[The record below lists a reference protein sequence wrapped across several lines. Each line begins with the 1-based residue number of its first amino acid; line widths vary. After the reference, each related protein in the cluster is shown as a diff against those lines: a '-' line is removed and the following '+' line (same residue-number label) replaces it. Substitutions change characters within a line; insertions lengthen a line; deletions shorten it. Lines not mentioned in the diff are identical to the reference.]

1 MEQESKTVFH
11 VTQNFNAPIG
21 QYVQHIDHQVLH
33 FDENMQM
40 QVLEQSLKT
49 PTQASERIQADLH
62 APTATAQPPYADY
75 TRYIE
80 TTTSITVIGN
90 LLANEAK
97 QAKTKAYF
105 INKIGEI
112 VRRTQL
118 FDFKTGTSNQQ
129 KADFT
134 NAILAAYGYTGDK
147 CKNITDDDFQRNF

>member
-1 MEQESKTVFH
+1 MKEENNPASH
-11 VTQNFNAPIG
+11 VTHNYFYGNIG
-21 QYVQHIDHQVLH
+21 QQIDHIDTQYVTFDKDMHMHIGQVTNQH
-33 FDENMQM
+33 KQEDCEPA
-40 QVLEQSLKT
+40 KT
-49 PTQASERIQADLH
+49 D
-62 APTATAQPPYADY
+62 ATNY

-80 TTTSITVIGN
+80 TTTSITAIGN
-90 LLANEAK
+90 LLVNEAK
-97 QAKTKAYF
+97 EAKTKATF

-147 CKNITDDDFQRNF
+147 CKNITDDDFHRNF